1 MAKDLSRMP
10 TLSEVDLSGLSE
22 WEKTSITS
30 VMEKA
35 QVSLVFGVTFQSF
48 IVKIK
53 L

>member
-35 QVSLVFGVTFQSF
+35 QVSLVLALFFKALSL
-48 IVKIK
+48 K
-53 L
+53 